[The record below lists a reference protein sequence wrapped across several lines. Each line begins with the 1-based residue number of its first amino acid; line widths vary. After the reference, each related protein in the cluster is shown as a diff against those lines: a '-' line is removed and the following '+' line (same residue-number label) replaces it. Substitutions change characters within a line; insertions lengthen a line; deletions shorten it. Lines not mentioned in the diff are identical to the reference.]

1 MAMTFLSVAT
11 AFMLGFLHAL
21 EVDHMIAVTTFV
33 SGRPAL
39 FSAARFGF
47 RWGIG
52 HSAAVMVVGTA
63 LLVTGVRW
71 PAQYDTIG
79 EGLVGI
85 MLIGLGSWAL
95 RSSRALHLHP
105 PEQHGDHAHLHAHR
119 PLHDG
124 AAHEHVHPHQHIHQD
139 GHQHRHRHGHGVTLV
154 GLLHGLAGSGAAVAL
169 LPVTLIGRL
178 DLGLL
183 YLLVFG
189 AGVTLGMVGY
199 AIVAA
204 FAIRQAAGRSV
215 AAGQRLTQGVGALG
229 VLVGVWWIRRAIF

>member
-1 MAMTFLSVAT
+1 MTFLSVAT

-33 SGRPAL
+33 TGRPAL
-39 FSAARFGF
+39 LSAVRFGL

-52 HSAAVMVVGTA
+52 HSAAVMVIGTV

-71 PAQYDTIG
+71 PAQYDTLG

-119 PLHDG
+119 PPHAGDGHEHPHRDQHVHHDG
-124 AAHEHVHPHQHIHQD
+124 HEHRHQ
-139 GHQHRHRHGHGVTLV
+139 HGHGVTLV

-178 DLGLL
+178 DLGLI

-189 AGVTLGMVGY
+189 TGVTLGMVGY
-199 AIVAA
+199 AMVAA
-204 FAIRQAAGRSV
+204 FAIKRAAGRSV
-215 AAGQRLTQGVGALG
+215 AAGQRLTRTVGALG
-229 VLVGVWWIRRAIF
+229 VLVGAWWVWRAMF